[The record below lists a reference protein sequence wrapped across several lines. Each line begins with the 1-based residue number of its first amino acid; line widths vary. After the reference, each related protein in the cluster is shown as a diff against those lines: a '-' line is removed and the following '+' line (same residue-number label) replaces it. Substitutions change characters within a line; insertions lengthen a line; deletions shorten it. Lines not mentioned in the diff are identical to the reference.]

1 MEFLTDKILPSGPT
15 VNENATASCAS
26 AIFPVDDYELCYIPK
41 RSEDRICIRFVVLC
55 PVLFVLN
62 KIGVYAC
69 VSKCASQQHTRQNGR
84 KKEKEK
90 RKTRRVVR

>member
-26 AIFPVDDYELCYIPK
+26 AIFPVDDYEFRYISK

-62 KIGVYAC
+62 RIDVYAC
-69 VSKCASQQHTRQNGR
+69 VSKCASHETEW
-84 KKEKEK
+84 KKKK
-90 RKTRRVVR
+90 KKKKKNTTSSTLLV